1 VSTDTVAAHTR
12 ADSESDAPP
21 TPKRQQR
28 GTTHYTDRVVEK
40 IAAQAVQEIAA
51 TRGAARR
58 LLGVPVGH
66 DAGQQ
71 PARVSADVDGD
82 IVTVFVRMALTY
94 PSPIRATTRQVRHHV
109 ITRMSGLA
117 GLTVKEVDIEVVALT
132 ADTTTAGRRV
142 Q

>member
-1 VSTDTVAAHTR
+1 VSTDTLPAHTR
-12 ADSESDAPP
+12 ADSERDAAPV
-21 TPKRQQR
+21 TQREQR

-66 DAGQQ
+66 DAGGQ
-71 PARVSADVDGD
+71 PARVTAEVDGD
-82 IVTVFVRMALTY
+82 IVTVAVRMALTY
-94 PSPIRATTRQVRHHV
+94 PTPIRATTRQVRHHV
-109 ITRMSGLA
+109 ITRISDLT
-117 GLTVKEVDIEVVALT
+117 GLTVKEVDIDVVALT
-132 ADTTTAGRRV
+132 AENATQGRRV

>member
-1 VSTDTVAAHTR
+1 VSTDTLPAHTR
-12 ADSESDAPP
+12 ADSERDA
-21 TPKRQQR
+21 TPVAQWEQR

-66 DAGQQ
+66 DAGGQ
-71 PARVSADVDGD
+71 PARVTAEVDGD
-82 IVTVFVRMALTY
+82 IVTVAVRMALTY
-94 PSPIRATTRQVRHHV
+94 PTPIPATTRQVRHHV
-109 ITRMSGLA
+109 ITRISDLT
-117 GLTVKEVDIEVVALT
+117 GLTVKEVDIDVVALT
-132 ADTTTAGRRV
+132 AENATQGRRV